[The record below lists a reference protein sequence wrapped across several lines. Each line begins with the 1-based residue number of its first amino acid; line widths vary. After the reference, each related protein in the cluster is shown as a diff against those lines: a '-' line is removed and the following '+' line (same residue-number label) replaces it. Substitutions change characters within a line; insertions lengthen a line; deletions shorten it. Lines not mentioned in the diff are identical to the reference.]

1 MWEITNRLARFIK
14 FETFFQTINILTN
27 YTLNWFTNSFLKYLA
42 SGKGV
47 YSEKEACHLTT
58 LSLFTIEACTR
69 HPDRMT
75 PESLV
80 SAMCKNIWDVLM
92 HAWYQK
98 CFQGSDGVG
107 WGWLRAIIL
116 SGGGPMIIL
125 DLPFRSTIWYTCY
138 YCVEMHCIV

>member
-1 MWEITNRLARFIK
+1 M
-14 FETFFQTINILTN
+14 
-27 YTLNWFTNSFLKYLA
+27 
-42 SGKGV
+42 
-47 YSEKEACHLTT
+47 TT

-80 SAMCKNIWDVLM
+80 SAMCKNIWDIWM

-107 WGWLRAIIL
+107 FGMAQSDNSVGRGRGSNDNFGNFTMFY
-116 SGGGPMIIL
+116 SGRQFGP
-125 DLPFRSTIWYTCY
+125 PF
-138 YCVEMHCIV
+138 

>member
-1 MWEITNRLARFIK
+1 M
-14 FETFFQTINILTN
+14 
-27 YTLNWFTNSFLKYLA
+27 
-42 SGKGV
+42 
-47 YSEKEACHLTT
+47 TT

-69 HPDRMT
+69 RPDRMT

-80 SAMCKNIWDVLM
+80 SAMCKNIWDVWM

-125 DLPFRSTIWYTCY
+125 VISLCFNRFYYSGKQSGPPF
-138 YCVEMHCIV
+138 